1 MAKIEQLFVTKIYTG
16 TASGRSSRRL
26 LDEVEAACRSVAA
39 EDEAGQAW
47 CRDNSYLGY
56 TSYAS
61 LNDLTWRSP
70 VLAELAKELDEH
82 VGVFVR
88 ELDFDLGGRRL
99 RLDNLWI
106 NILQSGGVHGSH
118 IHPHSVISG
127 TYYVKVPDG
136 ASAIKFED
144 PRLGYMMAAPPR
156 KARAARENRP
166 FITLDP
172 KPGMVALW
180 ESWLRHE
187 VPMNRADDERISV
200 SFNYAWG

>member
-1 MAKIEQLFVTKIYTG
+1 MAKIEHLFATKIYTG
-16 TASGRSSRRL
+16 MATGRSSRRL
-26 LDEVEAACRSVAA
+26 LEEVEAACRSVAA

-70 VLAELAKELDEH
+70 VLAELSKEVDEH
-82 VGVFVR
+82 VAVFVR
-88 ELDFDLGGRRL
+88 DLDFDLGGRRL
-99 RLDNLWI
+99 RLDSLWI

-127 TYYVKVPDG
+127 TYYAKVPDG

-144 PRLGYMMAAPPR
+144 PRLGLMMAAPPR
-156 KARAARENRP
+156 KAHAARENRP

-172 KPGMVALW
+172 KPGLVALW

-187 VPMNRADDERISV
+187 VPMNRADEERISV